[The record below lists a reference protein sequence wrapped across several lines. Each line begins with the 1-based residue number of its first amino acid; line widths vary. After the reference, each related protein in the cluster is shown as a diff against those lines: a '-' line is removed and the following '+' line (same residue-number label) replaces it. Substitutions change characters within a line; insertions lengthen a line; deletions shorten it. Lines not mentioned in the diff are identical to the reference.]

1 MQEML
6 RELSRQVLLGMGPAT
21 RSVGEER
28 NWVPA
33 LSVHFLSFTTGVV

>member
-1 MQEML
+1 MQEEL